1 MCIARSTLRTKHNLL
16 VLTLH
21 RARSIC
27 LLCCVFKFLDVAANV
42 VAFVELSMH
51 Y

>member
-1 MCIARSTLRTKHNLL
+1 
-16 VLTLH
+16 
-21 RARSIC
+21 
-27 LLCCVFKFLDVAANV
+27 LDVAANV